1 MYSGLKLSPTRIKIC
16 GITRPEDALAAA
28 SGGADAIGLVFYA
41 DSPRAVTV
49 QEAKDIAQVLPPF
62 VTLVSL
68 FVNAPAET
76 ISNVLSQVPVGLIQF
91 HGDEDNRFCRGFG
104 RPWIKALRVRDSM
117 NVAKEAT
124 ALSGATGVL
133 LDAWQEG
140 VPGGTGRTFDWAL
153 VNEQLPLPVVLA
165 GGLDEVN
172 VGDAIGGLRPW
183 AVDVSGGVESSPGI
197 KDAEKIQRFVAA
209 VRAADQKTLDM

>member
-1 MYSGLKLSPTRIKIC
+1 MSPTRIKIC

-28 SGGADAIGLVFYA
+28 SSGADAIGLVFYA

-91 HGDEDNRFCRGFG
+91 HGDEDSRFCRGFG
-104 RPWIKALRVRDSM
+104 RPWIKALRVRESM
-117 NVAKEAT
+117 NVAKEAA

-153 VNEQLPLPVVLA
+153 ANEQLPLPMVLA

>member
-1 MYSGLKLSPTRIKIC
+1 MSPTRIKIC

-28 SGGADAIGLVFYA
+28 SSGADAIGLVFYA

-76 ISNVLSQVPVGLIQF
+76 ISDVLSQVPVGLIQF

-117 NVAKEAT
+117 NVAKEAA

-153 VNEQLPLPVVLA
+153 VNEKLPLPVVLA

-209 VRAADQKTLDM
+209 VRAADQKTLDK

>member
-1 MYSGLKLSPTRIKIC
+1 MSPTRIKIC

-28 SGGADAIGLVFYA
+28 SSGADAIGLVFYA

-76 ISNVLSQVPVGLIQF
+76 ISDVLSQVPIDLIQF
-91 HGDEDNRFCRGFG
+91 HGDEDSRFCRGFG

-117 NVAKEAT
+117 NVAKEAA

-153 VNEQLPLPVVLA
+153 ANEPLPLPMVLA

-172 VGDAIGGLRPW
+172 VGEAIDGLRPW

-197 KDAEKIQRFVAA
+197 KDADKIQRFVAA